1 MSPSPGKKLP
11 SYQPKSVA
19 GFQGSE
25 YSYPDRSAS
34 PPAPPYS
41 PITPVLTTSDLAPS
55 NGAFTYGPPPDPT
68 PRPPPPAPFSE
79 EDNPDAMALRSA
91 ISILQIQR
99 QQSLR
104 DMKLLEQQKKLAV
117 ADPKGFAA
125 SLMAGRIKS
134 TGAGALVVG
143 PDPGMYAQESTNGD
157 HMDGD
162 GTDDE
167 EEVKKAIP
175 EESKFADFP
184 AQQNIV
190 RCPPINW
197 SKYHIV
203 GESLD
208 KLHEEQRRRPTSGE
222 PHTDAEPA
230 RAPEH
235 VIAAPYSPWTD
246 KLSKPPMRDF
256 AHKDG

>member
-1 MSPSPGKKLP
+1 MSPSPGMRLP
-11 SYQPKSVA
+11 QHQPESVT
-19 GFQGSE
+19 GLQSNGHPH
-25 YSYPDRSAS
+25 PDRSAS

-41 PITPVLTTSDLAPS
+41 PITPVLTTSDLAPG

-79 EDNPDAMALRSA
+79 EDNSDAMALRSA

-117 ADPKGFAA
+117 ADAKGFAA
-125 SLMAGRIKS
+125 SVMAGRIKS

-143 PDPGMYAQESTNGD
+143 PDPGTYAEESTNGD
-157 HMDGD
+157 DMDGD
-162 GTDDE
+162 HIGE
-167 EEVKKAIP
+167 GEEVKHIP
-175 EESKFADFP
+175 EESKFADLP

-197 SKYHIV
+197 SKYHVV

-222 PHTDAEPA
+222 PHTDDEPA
-230 RAPEH
+230 RPPEH
-235 VIAAPYSPWTD
+235 VIAAPYNPWTD
-246 KLSKPPMRDF
+246 KLSNSPMRTS